1 MRVVALFVLGVITG
15 SVGAAEDGLDRWVEY
30 SHVYATVANSS
41 DVPIRVAITVHVDE
55 ALEPLGFHRY
65 STRDQYRRASYKA
78 GVVAAAANINPGSRP
93 GCIVFSATNYDEHVV
108 GLVKAELDEAIYIVE
123 AIAEQNGA
131 FVCEKPSGFLLTV
144 VIFAAAWSI
153 YSRYWTHAPPHPAD
167 LSAPQPEH
175 APPHPPGVSA
185 PQPEPLESQSDPS
198 DSERSPFRCD
208 GRTYCS
214 QMTSCAE
221 AKYFLAHCPNVKMD
235 GDHDGIP
242 CERQWCPGG

>member
-1 MRVVALFVLGVITG
+1 MSGLAPRAPEDSVRPRRLSDALVRLLNFTVRTRPERHH
-15 SVGAAEDGLDRWVEY
+15 SV
-30 SHVYATVANSS
+30 
-41 DVPIRVAITVHVDE
+41 
-55 ALEPLGFHRY
+55 
-65 STRDQYRRASYKA
+65 K
-78 GVVAAAANINPGSRP
+78 
-93 GCIVFSATNYDEHVV
+93 
-108 GLVKAELDEAIYIVE
+108 
-123 AIAEQNGA
+123 
-131 FVCEKPSGFLLTV
+131 KPSGFLLTV

-153 YSRYWTHAPPHPAD
+153 YSRYGTHAPPHSPN

-185 PQPEPLESQSDPS
+185 PRPEPLESQSDPS

-242 CERQWCPGG
+242 CERQWCRSG